1 MHMKKLIIFA
11 LFVTINLAFSQVDFK
26 KGSLAEIYDMA
37 KQQNK
42 PIMVDVLTD
51 WCVWCVELDNL
62 VYTQPEIYDYA
73 NSNMINYKIDAE
85 KGEGIAFKEKYK
97 VEGYP
102 TILFLDANGNE
113 IDRIF
118 GYYPVALFKEYMV
131 DYSKGINTMKDLEA
145 RLKTDPNNAEANYK
159 MAEKMMFNDKLDEAR
174 KLFKKVIESDPENK
188 SGRKDDAEYMLAD
201 ISEKD
206 VIITNL
212 ENFIKNNPES
222 NVLKDAYT
230 EVANAYS
237 NNNDN
242 ANAENWFKEALTKF
256 EGDMAVKIS
265 YSRYINSL
273 ARTIGKDSTSKAD
286 DFRKGLAL
294 LEISLTYTPLNSTAA
309 AQAFY
314 WQSMLH
320 FMLKEYSEAMESI
333 EKAIKIFDNKTYREQ
348 RDKVEK
354 QLSSR

>member
-1 MHMKKLIIFA
+1 MKKLIIFA
-11 LFVTINLAFSQVDFK
+11 LFVTFNLSFSQVDFK

-37 KQQNK
+37 KKQNK

-62 VYTQPEIYDYA
+62 VYTQPEIYEYA
-73 NSNMINYKIDAE
+73 NANMINYKIDAE

-97 VEGYP
+97 VDGYP
-102 TILFLDANGNE
+102 TILFLDADGNE
-113 IDRIF
+113 LDRIF
-118 GYYPVALFKEYMV
+118 GYYPTAQFKEYMA

-145 RLKTDPNNAEANYK
+145 KLKNDPNNAEANYK
-159 MAEKMMFNDKLDEAR
+159 MAEKLMFSDKLDEAR
-174 KLFKKVIESDPENK
+174 KLFKKVIDADPENK

-230 EVANAYS
+230 EVANAY
-237 NNNDN
+237 NNNSDKDN
-242 ANAENWFKEALTKF
+242 AEKWFKEALTKF
-256 EGDMAVKIS
+256 NGDMAVKIS
-265 YSRYINSL
+265 YSRYLNSI
-273 ARTIGKDSTSKAD
+273 ARTIGKDSTSNAE
-286 DFRKGLAL
+286 DFKKGLSI
-294 LEISLTYTPLNSTAA
+294 LENSLTYTPLNSTAA
-309 AQAFY
+309 AQAYY
-314 WQSMLH
+314 WQSVFHLK
-320 FMLKEYSEAMESI
+320 LKEYSEAMFAI

-348 RDKVEK
+348 REKVEK
-354 QLSSR
+354 QLSNK